1 MQWFAVAI
9 GGGLGAVA
17 RYALT
22 VYLFPLASNRF
33 PVGTLTANI
42 IGSLLMGVLYV
53 LIIEKGSLPAEA
65 RGWLMVGFL
74 GAFTT
79 FSTFVLDAVTLWQN
93 GHSALALSYALIS
106 VFACILAVAVGMQ
119 FALKF
124 L

>member
-1 MQWFAVAI
+1 MQWLAVAI
-9 GGGLGAVA
+9 GGAVGAVG
-17 RYALT
+17 RYAIT
-22 VYLFPLASNRF
+22 AYLFPLASNRF
-33 PVGTLTANI
+33 PVGTLTANVL
-42 IGSLLMGVLYV
+42 GSLLMGVLYV

-79 FSTFVLDAVTLWQN
+79 FSTFALDAVTLWQN
-93 GHSALALSYALIS
+93 GHTTLALSYALIS
-106 VFACILAVAVGMQ
+106 VFTCIFAVAAGMQ